1 MAKGV
6 TRTFQI
12 PVIVVRDVG
21 VPNHLF
27 GKPMRWVETRK
38 TIGREMKSGPHP
50 GGVWN
55 SWNNGFKH
63 FDVWLVILVANN
75 YVGDN
80 PNSPLARL
88 PSSFKCYQELSQYHL
103 DLTRWHLC
111 CKSIF
116 PIISETIVSVAIISQ
131 SNDHHL
137 SSCWPITGLSPCTGA
152 TALSTIYRSPC
163 WPAHQLNLVN
173 VHFSG
178 SNGGPNLHF
187 THTCIYQVRMAS

>member
-12 PVIVVRDVG
+12 PVIVARDVG
-21 VPNHLF
+21 VPDHLF

-38 TIGREMKSGPHP
+38 TIGGEMKSGPRP
-50 GGVWN
+50 GRVWN
-55 SWNNGFKH
+55 GWNGFKH
-63 FDVWLVILVANN
+63 FDARLVILVANI
-75 YVGDN
+75 YVGDD

-88 PSSFKCYQELSQYHL
+88 PSSFKCYQEPSQYHL
-103 DLTRWHLC
+103 DLTQWHLC
-111 CKSIF
+111 CESTF

-131 SNDHHL
+131 SPDHYL

-152 TALSTIYRSPC
+152 TALSTVYRSSC
-163 WPAHQLNLVN
+163 WPAHQSNLVN

-178 SNGGPNLHF
+178 SNGGPNFHF
-187 THTCIYQVRMAS
+187 THTCIYRPRMTS